1 MKTGKGTKLP
11 NPGSKEAIKRGCT
24 CAVMDNNY
32 GRGARGDPKQF
43 WVSVDCPLHSMERE
57 RLFVTN

>member
-24 CAVMDNNY
+24 CPTMDNNN
-32 GRGARGDPKQF
+32 GKGILPNQF
-43 WVSVDCPLHSMERE
+43 WVSADCPLHSIKRE
-57 RLFVTN
+57 RIFVANE